1 MWKFSLL
8 QNKYFL
14 FISHISVKEISEDSS
29 NYLLA
34 RLTFRN
40 PLPRFGAAA
49 WKDMYIVQVGN
60 TSAQS

>member
-1 MWKFSLL
+1 MWKFNLL

-34 RLTFRN
+34 RLTFTN
-40 PLPRFGAAA
+40 PFPRSGAAA
-49 WKDMYIVQVGN
+49 WKDVYKLEILQHKR
-60 TSAQS
+60 